1 MNTSL
6 RHLGHSALFASAAA
20 ALMMAS
26 SCATRPPVAEKFP
39 PVTMGTV
46 VTYHRISTGSLGNY
60 DGQVVWTFKPGTWQG
75 KPVVWYGAPQAGISL
90 HEPDGL
96 ALIANLDA
104 SGKPLVS
111 FDPPVTYLWPLVVG
125 KQWTSTHAYNN
136 LVKGGS
142 TQVKFDW
149 KVESWGDVT
158 VPAGTFKAYKVVWTT
173 SLGDSESRWIAPA
186 DGIQTV
192 KRHVER
198 TPSHPQGAAVLD
210 AELLSRVV
218 PAN

>member
-26 SCATRPPVAEKFP
+26 SCATRPPVADKFS
-39 PVTMGTV
+39 PVTLGTV
-46 VTYHRISTGSLGNY
+46 TTYHRVSSGSLGKY
-60 DGQVVWTFKPGTWQG
+60 DGKVVWTHKADTWQG
-75 KPVVWYGAPQAGISL
+75 KPVIWFGAPQAGTSL
-90 HEPDGL
+90 HDPDSQ

-104 SGKPLVS
+104 TGKPLVS
-111 FDPPVTYLWPLVVG
+111 FDPPFDYQWPLVVG
-125 KQWTSTHAYNN
+125 KQWTSKHTFNN
-136 LVKGGS
+136 LVNGRS
-142 TQVKFDW
+142 TAVTYDW
-149 KVESWGDVT
+149 KVEAWGDVT
-158 VPAGTFKAYKVVWTT
+158 VPAGTFKAYKLVWSN
-173 SLGDSESRWIAPA
+173 SLGESETRWIAPA
-186 DGIQTV
+186 DGIATI

-198 TPSHPQGAAVLD
+198 VPSHPQGAGVLD